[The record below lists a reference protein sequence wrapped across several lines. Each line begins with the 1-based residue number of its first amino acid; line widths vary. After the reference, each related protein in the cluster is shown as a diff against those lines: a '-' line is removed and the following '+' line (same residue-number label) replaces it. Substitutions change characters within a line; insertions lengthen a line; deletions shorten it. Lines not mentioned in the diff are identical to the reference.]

1 MCTSVRGCILRC
13 VCLHACVSGC
23 ECVCVCVCACV
34 CARARAFVRGGG
46 GACMGVFGCRW
57 ENMIFLMWVY
67 V

>member
-1 MCTSVRGCILRC
+1 MCVGVYLGVFVCMH
-13 VCLHACVSGC
+13 VCLVVS
-23 ECVCVCVCACV
+23 VCVCACV
-34 CARARAFVRGGG
+34 CARARAFVREGG